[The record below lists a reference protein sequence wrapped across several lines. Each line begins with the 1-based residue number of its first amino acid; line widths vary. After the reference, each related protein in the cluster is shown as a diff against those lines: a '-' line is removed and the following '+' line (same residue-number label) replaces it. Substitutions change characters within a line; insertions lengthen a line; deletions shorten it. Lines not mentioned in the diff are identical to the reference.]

1 MKIQTM
7 KQLEAEMRAVARG
20 EKKAPAD
27 AAAPSIESTAALV
40 RLLTPENRGLMK
52 IIRDAKPQS
61 VAELAR
67 LTNRAESNLLRTLA
81 KLEAIGLVRLKTV
94 KRRKVPVPM
103 IGKLHVEI
111 DPYAMT
117 DRVEIY

>member
-1 MKIQTM
+1 
-7 KQLEAEMRAVARG
+7 
-20 EKKAPAD
+20 
-27 AAAPSIESTAALV
+27 
-40 RLLTPENRGLMK
+40 MK